1 MNISSVKGYSFSNNA
16 LKNSNSINF
25 KGDKKEANNEYYN
38 PVDVKT
44 ERNLAILTSTGISV
58 VMGAIGT
65 GLISAVA
72 NKKVLSRI
80 PLLAG
85 AAIAA
90 ITIGLTLPL
99 KLYDTKVKATVR
111 EKQMD
116 IFTRDAELK
125 KDLTKEVHDE
135 VKDPDVSLDKKL
147 AHNTQLQLANKA
159 AMVGFKTF

>member
-1 MNISSVKGYSFSNNA
+1 MNISSVKGYSFSNTA
-16 LKNSNSINF
+16 LKNSNSANF
-25 KGDKKEANNEYYN
+25 KGEKKETNGEYYN

-58 VMGAIGT
+58 VIGAIGT
-65 GLISAVA
+65 GIVSTLAS
-72 NKKVLSRI
+72 KKVFSRV

-90 ITIGLTLPL
+90 VTLGLTLPL
-99 KLYDTKVKATVR
+99 KLYNTKVGATVK

-135 VKDPDVSLDKKL
+135 VKNPEVSLDQKL
-147 AHNTQLQLANKA
+147 AHNAQLQLANKA